1 MAELNRSAAALR
13 IMGDDL
19 NPEDITRILG
29 CQPTCKQIK
38 GEELVGRKTGTIRI
52 AKFGMWSLES
62 ISRQPGNIDAQIQE
76 LLGKL
81 SPSIETWNEISSR
94 FEVDL
99 FCGLFM
105 DRSNEGISIS
115 AKSMTDLGIRGIE
128 LDLDIYGTT
137 ED

>member
-1 MAELNRSAAALR
+1 MAELSRSAASLR

-19 NPEDITRILG
+19 DPEEITRMLG
-29 CQPTCKQIK
+29 CQPSCRQIK
-38 GEELVGRKTGTIRI
+38 GEELVGRKSGTIRI
-52 AKFGMWSLES
+52 AKFGMWRLES
-62 ISRQPGNIDAQIQE
+62 ISLEPGNIDAQIQE

-81 SPSIETWNEISSR
+81 SPSIETWREISTR

-105 DRSNEGISIS
+105 VRSNEGISIS
-115 AKSMTDLGIRGIE
+115 AKSMTDLGRRGIE
-128 LDLDIYGTT
+128 LDLDIYGAT